1 MASTAVNPTHYNSYA
16 IQPIQYIQANK
27 LSYEQGNV
35 VKYITRFRMKGG
47 LEDLLK
53 AKRYIDL
60 IIENEYKEQHSG
72 NGAVDPAARTDLP
85 REWKWVNSNA
95 DK

>member
-1 MASTAVNPTHYNSYA
+1 MASTAVDPTHYNSHA

-35 VKYITRFRMKGG
+35 VKYITRYRMKGG

-53 AKRYIDL
+53 AKRYIEL
-60 IIENEYKEQHSG
+60 IIENEY
-72 NGAVDPAARTDLP
+72 N
-85 REWKWVNSNA
+85 NA
-95 DK
+95 DR